1 MRVRPGESREPQAE
15 TLRSPPHM
23 DRTLLDATRDSSDD
37 ELAASAA
44 AGDRDAFEVLV
55 RRYGP
60 HLQGVVD
67 HQVRDPHRGLDL
79 AQEIWLKVFRAL
91 PRFRPEGSFRS
102 WLFSIALNHVRDSE
116 RAERRSRVVYLD
128 EFRSPPSTSAKHDP
142 RGRTE
147 EKAVIESAL
156 QGVLE
161 PFRSAVILVDV
172 MQLSYEE
179 AANSLGC
186 RVGTVK
192 SRVNRGRLAFRDEY
206 DRLSVAVRP
215 RRQSIDGAQP

>member
-1 MRVRPGESREPQAE
+1 MSDDVEVLGNHE
-15 TLRSPPHM
+15 TAPPVPPTRM
-23 DRTLLDATRDSSDD
+23 DRTSLADSHDPPDD
-37 ELAASAA
+37 ELALRAA
-44 AGDRDAFEVLV
+44 ASDRDAFESLV

-60 HLQGVVD
+60 HLQAVVD
-67 HQVRDPHRGLDL
+67 HHVGDPHRGLDV

-102 WLFSIALNHVRDSE
+102 WLFSIALNHVRDAARS
-116 RAERRSRVVYLD
+116 ERRSRVMYLD
-128 EFRSPPSTSAKHDP
+128 EFRFSGGSSLRHDP

-147 EKAVIESAL
+147 EKAVIENAL
-156 QGVLE
+156 REVSE

-179 AANSLGC
+179 AAESLGC
-186 RVGTVK
+186 RIGTVK

-206 DRLSVAVRP
+206 DRLSSGATE
-215 RRQSIDGAQP
+215 RRSLRDGGHA